1 MAQSTSKSSSGS
13 RKRWKFEFGPAG
25 MIGLCGVMLLV
36 MAWAFILGIL
46 VGRGYRPESVIAELG
61 QMVPVTS
68 KDPAKTTSGPLLP
81 EELRF
86 FETLQEKISPI
97 LPAVAPDRKETNTPP
112 PPPTK
117 PQPVLTVPAQTASG
131 VAPAGEKQSEAAQAH
146 TPAADSIPAVPR
158 QGQSQEPLFD
168 YVYQIASFQNDAQA
182 RAMQQRVNALGH
194 ASSVEVSMVNGEKWY
209 RVLVSLRG
217 TTKDA
222 AGMKEELQKLGIERP
237 FIRTKKPI

>member
-46 VGRGYRPESVIAELG
+46 VGRGYKPESVLAELG
-61 QMVPVTS
+61 QMVPVTG
-68 KDPAKTTSGPLLP
+68 KDPAKTPPGPLLP

-97 LPAVAPDRKETNTPP
+97 LPAVAPDRKETTAAS

-117 PQPVLTVPAQTASG
+117 PQPALTAPAQTTSG
-131 VAPAGEKQSEAAQAH
+131 AGPTGEKQPEAARPHAP
-146 TPAADSIPAVPR
+146 TVSIPAEPG

-168 YVYQIASFQNDAQA
+168 YVYQIASFQNEAQA

-222 AGMKEELQKLGIERP
+222 AQMKQQLQKLGVERP
-237 FIRTKKPI
+237 FIRIKKPI